1 MCYCIIINLNDSE
14 SHCVKSI
21 QIRSFFWSVFS
32 RIRTEY
38 REIRSIYE
46 HLSVFSLNAR
56 KYGAEKTSYLDTFHA
71 VCFLTNFMFT
81 VNYSRK
87 FSDDIDLIFIFKK
100 TCKIIMQL
108 NFSVAV
114 TKKSVR
120 YKEVSSL

>member
-1 MCYCIIINLNDSE
+1 
-14 SHCVKSI
+14 
-21 QIRSFFWSVFS
+21 
-32 RIRTEY
+32 
-38 REIRSIYE
+38 
-46 HLSVFSLNAR
+46 
-56 KYGAEKTSYLDTFHA
+56 
-71 VCFLTNFMFT
+71 MFT